1 MALTTYAQLTAA
13 VARWVGG
20 SDASTAASTGLTN
33 TIDDLVTIAEAR
45 IFREAWTKDREA
57 SFNQVTSSGV
67 IAVPGDYSKFKFAY
81 VDGTPVQALER
92 RSASW
97 IYSNFGTRSSVGK
110 PKYIARDSS
119 NFIFGPYPDS
129 GYTVK
134 GVYYKNLPTLS
145 SAVYALFTNNPD
157 LYLFACLAES
167 IILIGRD
174 DRIPL
179 WEAKY
184 KSILDKVNLL
194 DQAEDVSGGA
204 LQMRL
209 G

>member
-1 MALTTYAQLTAA
+1 MAITTYAELKTA
-13 VARWVGG
+13 VARWTSGAD
-20 SDASTAASTGLTN
+20 SATPTTAGIPN
-33 TIDDLVTIAEAR
+33 TIDDLITIAEQR
-45 IFREAWTKDREA
+45 IFREAWTKDREGA
-57 SFNQVTSSGV
+57 FNQAISSGA
-67 IAVPGDYSKFKFAY
+67 IAVPTDYVKFKFAY
-81 VDGTPVQALER
+81 IDGTPVQSLER
-92 RSASW
+92 RSATW

-110 PKYIARDSS
+110 PKYIARDAT
-119 NFIFGPYPDS
+119 NFIFGPFPDS

-134 GVYYKNLPTLS
+134 GVYYNRPGTLS
-145 SAVYALFTNNPD
+145 SAAYNLFTNNPD

-167 IILIGRD
+167 SILIGRD

-184 KSILDKVNLL
+184 NAILAKVNLL
-194 DQAEDVSGGA
+194 DQAEDVSGGD